1 MREEITPQ
9 PQFSVNA
16 NFIKIEDMNEEQDNQ
31 NFQLQEHHNQNE
43 VRFAVDDDDD
53 DFEPNTVD
61 YYNFSEPTKF
71 DF

>member
-1 MREEITPQ
+1 
-9 PQFSVNA
+9 
-16 NFIKIEDMNEEQDNQ
+16 MNEEEQDNPVHNQ
-31 NFQLQEHHNQNE
+31 QIQNQNE

-53 DFEPNTVD
+53 DLEPNTVD

>member
-1 MREEITPQ
+1 
-9 PQFSVNA
+9 
-16 NFIKIEDMNEEQDNQ
+16 MNEEQDNQ

-53 DFEPNTVD
+53 DLEPNTVD

>member
-1 MREEITPQ
+1 MHEEITPQ

-53 DFEPNTVD
+53 DLEPNTVD